1 MIDLFTEQAT
11 YITATREVVIT
22 CRVCL
27 RKERAAFDAPA
38 LLCGA
43 CAADL
48 AATARHVA
56 ERTALVYAR
65 WQREYE
71 AFHALVA
78 DNPWWDKVTAA
89 RLRAMLE
96 PAYAATVAQAWEAAR
111 KGPHAAIVADWE
123 TLDATSAEVEAI
135 TKWYAAAET
144 ELRAAA
150 GETVERPPVGWR
162 ISQHGPRYLLRTP
175 SGAATWHS
183 SYDAAL
189 MAAQG
194 VA

>member
-78 DNPWWDKVTAA
+78 DNPWWEKVVVA
-89 RLRAMLE
+89 RYKAMLE
-96 PAYAATVAQAWEAAR
+96 PDYAVTVTRAWAAAR
-111 KGPHAAIVADWE
+111 KGPQAAIVSASE
-123 TLDATSAEVEAI
+123 ALDATSAEVEAI
-135 TKWYAAAET
+135 TKWYVAAEK
-144 ELRAAA
+144 ELRAARDA
-150 GETVERPPVGWR
+150 GLGG
-162 ISQHGPRYLLRTP
+162 I
-175 SGAATWHS
+175 
-183 SYDAAL
+183 
-189 MAAQG
+189 
-194 VA
+194 